1 MELFDFEESN
11 KSSIIPYLNEFIVF
25 DAICK
30 KEPISINELI
40 KITKISKPTVLI
52 CINKLA
58 NKKLIYTA
66 GMGKSRGGRK
76 PKLYGFNDKYKFVIG
91 IEIEIPNIRMGITD
105 LRGKV
110 VTQDKI
116 QLNSLSLPRKSI
128 FEEFEK
134 IIESLIELIKD
145 SNIPRDKFLG
155 IGVGVTGFFDKKRGI
170 SLFSPRISGWRD
182 IPVKDILEKKLGL
195 PVFLE
200 SEANILTLGELVT
213 RQYFPKHNLAY
224 IVFGYGL
231 GAGLL
236 INKKLYQGKL
246 GNTGVLG
253 HTIIEPNGLKCVC
266 GNRGCLEMYA
276 SEKVIISKIKAGI
289 EKIKNPELKGR
300 LNDNITFND
309 ILEFTLAGDKF
320 CNKVVFEAL
329 DYLSIGIANLVNLF
343 EINEIILGGS
353 LALSHSR
360 FDSSEIL
367 DYVSDSTKNY
377 LLPPLKDQI
386 KFSFGSVERDK
397 AAIVGAAYLILD
409 KFFSKPSLSKILP

>member
-1 MELFDFEESN
+1 MKLFDFDESN
-11 KSSIIPYLNEFIVF
+11 KSSIIPHLNEFIVF

-30 KEPISINELI
+30 KEPISITELI
-40 KITKISKPTVLI
+40 RITEISKPTVLI
-52 CINKLA
+52 CINELV
-58 NKKLIYTA
+58 NKKIINVVE
-66 GMGKSRGGRK
+66 MGKSRGGRK
-76 PKLYGFNDKYKFVIG
+76 PKLYGFNSNAKFVIG
-91 IEIEIPNIRMGITD
+91 VEIEIPDIRMGITD

-116 QLNSLSLPRKSI
+116 LLSSLSLSKKSI

-134 IIESLIELIKD
+134 IIESLIELIKV

-155 IGVGVTGFFDKKRGI
+155 IGVGVTGFLDKNRGV

-224 IVFGYGL
+224 IVFSYGL

-236 INKKLYQGKL
+236 INKELYQGKL

-253 HTIIEPNGLKCVC
+253 HTIIEPNGLKCIC

-276 SEKVIISKIKAGI
+276 SEKAIISKIKAGI
-289 EKIKNPELKGR
+289 EKIKNPELKER

-309 ILEFTLAGDKF
+309 ILEFALAGDKF

-329 DYLSIGIANLVNLF
+329 DYLSMGIANLVNLF
-343 EINEIILGGS
+343 EIEEIILGGS
-353 LALSHSR
+353 LALNNSKSKNNQILEYI
-360 FDSSEIL
+360 SE
-367 DYVSDSTKNY
+367 STNKY
-377 LLPPLKDQI
+377 LLPPLKEQV
-386 KFSFGSVERDK
+386 KFSFGSVERDT
-397 AAIVGAAYLILD
+397 AAIVGAAYLILN